1 MQIHFC
7 FRLEWSTWNGEILPS
22 VNSSDCL
29 PQSWKLHICPV
40 PPTPSSLF
48 CPPSPRSARPQVNLS
63 FPFPKALLGPDTPW
77 RSRAMPQQAH
87 GMGPS
92 AEKSESQ
99 TRGDN
104 HQNSQGGHS
113 DPQALG
119 CPLLT
124 PQACIAIHTKGGGGP

>member
-1 MQIHFC
+1 
-7 FRLEWSTWNGEILPS
+7 
-22 VNSSDCL
+22 
-29 PQSWKLHICPV
+29 
-40 PPTPSSLF
+40 
-48 CPPSPRSARPQVNLS
+48 
-63 FPFPKALLGPDTPW
+63 
-77 RSRAMPQQAH
+77 MPQQAH

-124 PQACIAIHTKGGGGP
+124 PQACIAVHTKGGRSLGLGPLALQLPAQGTSRSFSWPASPLPCRWGPQSYEE